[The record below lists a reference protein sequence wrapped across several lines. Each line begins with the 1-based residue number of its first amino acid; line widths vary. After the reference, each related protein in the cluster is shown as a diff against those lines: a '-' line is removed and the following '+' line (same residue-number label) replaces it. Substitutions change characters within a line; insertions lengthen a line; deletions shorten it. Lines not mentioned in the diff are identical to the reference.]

1 MQFFPKLGQW
11 LSQYLVP
18 TALAS
23 VIASALSI
31 YAAVSTA
38 QEKERA
44 YNKEF
49 ESLVNDK
56 AIIGT
61 FGGEYAQSVREEQ
74 ATATLIALQ
83 SVADSETQRRSVLLI
98 GARLL
103 NADPSYLATGSDAAR
118 LLTLL
123 IDEADLGRGSWN
135 PFERMLNDRLWQTVS
150 SDSFMDLVT
159 AGYENNY
166 YNDDYSHLD
175 FRPYLPTLN
184 GDAPISHDA
193 KFEVLWK
200 LTAPQ
205 YDGWVHVATF
215 RYNIPHE
222 SVPRA
227 NSTSK
232 NPSQLSVPAKTAI
245 NFISDISDVSLKHN
259 VADFGPMGA
268 QYVIPDPRATQVHDL
283 LFTAKELVDPSRFP
297 QTWIMLKHRLLRD
310 RPPVEYINPD
320 GSFKKGSL
328 GRIIGVAPA
337 GSCVTVVEPLAPVL
351 VFVPAYAI
359 AGQAAPKAG
368 SRAPVELGGLVHMWA
383 HVEASKEDASCLETV
398 APRKSWFDSIS
409 SAITRMSGSK

>member
-1 MQFFPKLGQW
+1 
-11 LSQYLVP
+11 VP

-23 VIASALSI
+23 VIASVLSI

-56 AIIGT
+56 GIIGT

-123 IDEADLGRGSWN
+123 IDEAELGRGSWN

-175 FRPYLPTLN
+175 LRPYLPTLN

-205 YDGWVHVATF
+205 YDGWVNVATF
-215 RYNIPHE
+215 RYNIPH
-222 SVPRA
+222 
-227 NSTSK
+227 
-232 NPSQLSVPAKTAI
+232 SQLSAPAKI
-245 NFISDISDVSLKHN
+245 NFISDISDVALKHD

-268 QYVIPDPRATQVHDL
+268 QYVIPDPRATQVRDL

-328 GRIIGVAPA
+328 GRIIGVVPA
-337 GSCVTVVEPLAPVL
+337 GSCVTIVEALAPVL

-383 HVEASKEDASCLETV
+383 HVKASKEDASCLETV

-409 SAITRMSGSK
+409 SAMTRMSGSK